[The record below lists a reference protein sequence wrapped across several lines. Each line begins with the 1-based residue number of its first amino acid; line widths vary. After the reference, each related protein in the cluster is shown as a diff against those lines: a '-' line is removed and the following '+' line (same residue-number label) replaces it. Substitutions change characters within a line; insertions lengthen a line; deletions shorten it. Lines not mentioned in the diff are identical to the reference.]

1 VNVVQDAVF
10 VLDESEFQACHMVA
24 TFIRHFTIING
35 ISIGLSPELQLLNNA
50 IRIRDGLCLCS
61 RANRQTDK

>member
-1 VNVVQDAVF
+1 MQDAVF
-10 VLDESEFQACHMVA
+10 VLYESELQARYMVA
-24 TFIRHFTIING
+24 AFIRHFTIINR
-35 ISIGLSPELQLLNNA
+35 ISIGLSPKLQLLNNA

>member
-1 VNVVQDAVF
+1 
-10 VLDESEFQACHMVA
+10 MVA
-24 TFIRHFTIING
+24 AFIRHFTIINR
-35 ISIGLSPELQLLNNA
+35 ISIGLSPEPQLLHDA